1 MITLILCVC
10 FLNEFC
16 QHVFF
21 QCVLNN
27 EFYLKRAKFTLL
39 VITIC
44 SVPAVGPCVES
55 MMFHPGKT
63 PGRSVP

>member
-1 MITLILCVC
+1 MKFDDYIDDYIDIMC

-27 EFYLKRAKFTLL
+27 EVYLKRAKFTLL
-39 VITIC
+39 VITTTIFSSSRTLC
-44 SVPAVGPCVES
+44 WVDDFSSG
-55 MMFHPGKT
+55 
-63 PGRSVP
+63 